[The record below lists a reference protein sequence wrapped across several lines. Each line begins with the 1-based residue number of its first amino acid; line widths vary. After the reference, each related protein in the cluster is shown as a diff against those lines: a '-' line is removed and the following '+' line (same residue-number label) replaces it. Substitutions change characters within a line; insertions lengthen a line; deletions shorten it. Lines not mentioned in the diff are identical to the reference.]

1 MKITDG
7 TGMKID
13 LDDWLGEER
22 LDHVWPSIRYSDPLP
37 ILTSRPELIT
47 KTDYVASARIVPKFA
62 EHDWKAAVEADDHI
76 HLAEI
81 VRSHHECGDKIFNS
95 MILSEADLEQAYRMG
110 CD

>member
-1 MKITDG
+1 
-7 TGMKID
+7 MKID

-37 ILTSRPELIT
+37 ILTSRPDLIT
-47 KTDYVASARIVPKFA
+47 KTDNVSSARIVPKFA
-62 EHDWKAAVEADDHI
+62 EHDWIAAVETSDHI
-76 HLAEI
+76 RLAEI

-95 MILSEADLEQAYRMG
+95 MILSEADLEQAYRTG